1 MIKNIKRRQKA
12 KETKE
17 EKQKL
22 KSISVENLMGYDD
35 IVCEFAQC
43 TILCLIV
50 RRVRRTEGGVG

>member
-22 KSISVENLMGYDD
+22 KSISVENLMGNDD

-43 TILCLIV
+43 TFNV
-50 RRVRRTEGGVG
+50 FGGVVDFS

>member
-22 KSISVENLMGYDD
+22 KSISVKNLMGYDD

-43 TILCLIV
+43 TFNV
-50 RRVRRTEGGVG
+50 FDGVVDFS

>member
-43 TILCLIV
+43 TFNV
-50 RRVRRTEGGVG
+50 FDGVVDFSWLFIWV

>member
-1 MIKNIKRRQKA
+1 MIKKIKRRQKA

-22 KSISVENLMGYDD
+22 KRISVENLMGYDD

-43 TILCLIV
+43 TFNLLD
-50 RRVRRTEGGVG
+50 GVVDFS